1 MKGLYITGCDNS
13 RFRQVCNKF
22 CSKKVLAIYLG
33 LFVCLGCAA
42 QAAEDLLNDALTCY
56 KGGMYSRAR
65 NSLELYL
72 RKKPLD
78 QSANYLMGCILLK
91 QNCPDLARARF
102 EYCHKLQP
110 QSAAGKLSAEA
121 LRGLQNL
128 QTNSP
133 NQGNEAKLSSIPTS
147 TEPIEQERL
156 KEERA
161 RLNKEAE
168 DKIAVKKRVME
179 NKIHEMNL
187 QEEQAL
193 RNFLPVRR
201 RFGGSYVNQEAKDAV
216 KKDYDVRREAIKK
229 AHEEETAQI
238 MRQYQDRIQAYE
250 DTLKSM
256 ESRKVQR
263 RN

>member
-1 MKGLYITGCDNS
+1 MTGLYMTGLHNS
-13 RFRQVCNKF
+13 RFRQVCNKL
-22 CSKKVLAIYLG
+22 CRKKVLAIYLS

-65 NSLELYL
+65 NSLELHL

-229 AHEEETAQI
+229 AHEEETAKAKHHG
-238 MRQYQDRIQAYE
+238 QAE
-250 DTLKSM
+250 AA
-256 ESRKVQR
+256 
-263 RN
+263 